1 MITKP
6 PARLTRPSL
15 EAHPFISAVDSLE
28 PIGFMHQ
35 VDNTYWVNQE
45 WESSFLANFEE
56 PGFIQ
61 IRPIAA
67 LEALSND
74 TLAKLCEILR
84 PKIFDTVILNKDD
97 LWRCAGDNAYRFDGD
112 EDRPDF
118 NNEQLQVYMM
128 VWAKCSSPTRWAS
141 IADLYNDSTID
152 QQAALHGFFYYC
164 RNRDLSWLMEVPSP
178 DLDIPESLLVK
189 FEEKTIDGQL
199 FLRNEADQEWLRD
212 DIHQQQ
218 YQVYAVSNATQT
230 FYLLGTAPT
239 IPQAMAKTISF
250 ALKGQGDLVP
260 DYITIKHKDQYIV
273 KAVPRAMDK
282 DSSGPSSPM
291 RLEWDMEYRASR
303 IRDQQVKL
311 KSLSDFDDTA
321 DPFIVN
327 QIREQASELNQI
339 IADNPAI
346 GREDLRRLVFS
357 VEKAFGL
364 QWAKIIQ
371 LEDDLGM

>member
-6 PARLTRPSL
+6 PARLTCPSL
-15 EAHPFISAVDSLE
+15 DAHPFISAVDSLA

-35 VDNTYWVNQE
+35 VDNTYWTNQE
-45 WESSFLANFEE
+45 GEASFHADFEE

-61 IRPIAA
+61 VRPIAA

-74 TLAKLCEILR
+74 TLAKLCQILR
-84 PKIFDTVILNKDD
+84 PTIFDTVILNKDD

-141 IADLYNDSTID
+141 IADLYNDSTTD
-152 QQAALHGFFYYC
+152 QQAALHAFFCYC
-164 RNRDLSWLMEVPSP
+164 RNRDLSWLMEVPAP
-178 DLDIPESLLVK
+178 DLEIPERLLME
-189 FEEKTIDGQL
+189 FDEQIIDGQL
-199 FLRNEADQEWLRD
+199 FLRNDTDQEWLRD

-230 FYLLGTAPT
+230 FYLLGTSPT
-239 IPQAMAKTISF
+239 IPQAMAKTIAF

-260 DYITIKHKDQYIV
+260 DYITIKHKDQYIA
-273 KAVPRAMDK
+273 KAVLRARDK
-282 DSSGPSSPM
+282 DASGQGAPM

-303 IRDQQVKL
+303 IKDQQTKL
-311 KSLSDFDDTA
+311 KSLSDFADTA
-321 DPFIVN
+321 DPFIGS
-327 QIREQASELNQI
+327 QIREQASELQQI
-339 IADNPAI
+339 IDTNPAI